1 MKKRLSAALAMIIA
15 ATAFVAVSPASA
27 ATVFG
32 SGCAANQIKEGAI
45 WVSTGHAPTSPLPV
59 TAPISGVITEWTVNT
74 DLVVESEGKLAG
86 EFPRILQQ
94 RLLVLHAESPESFKV
109 VGEATGGS
117 LALQGSDT
125 YDARVPIQAG
135 DYLGIAGNPYAAY
148 CETKEAGDTFGAAV
162 GGTPVGSTFRV
173 ELAPVGGLQVP
184 IAARVEPDVDGDGYG
199 DETQDQCPQSA
210 AYQTPCPVVTV
221 SSLSLS
227 HPKAVTVYVSS
238 SLSAP
243 VAVSGMVRLGKGKAT
258 TLKAPGQTVA
268 PGTLGRF
275 NLAFTKPVR
284 KTLAALTPK
293 KALTMTISASA
304 TNVAGSISTATSKM
318 KLRGQ
323 RRTVH
328 RKRTHHGRASK
339 AHHKKPPKAKAPK
352 HKHH

>member
-1 MKKRLSAALAMIIA
+1 MKKLLSLALAAVVA
-15 ATAFVAVSPASA
+15 ATLVGVSSASA

-45 WVSTGHAPTSPLPV
+45 WISTGHSSTSPLPV
-59 TAPISGVITEWTVNT
+59 TAPISGVITEWAVNT
-74 DLVVESEGKLAG
+74 NLTVESEGKLAG

-94 RLLVLHAESPESFKV
+94 RLLVLRAEGPAAFKV
-109 VGEATGGS
+109 VGEATGGP
-117 LALQGSDT
+117 LALKGTNT
-125 YDARVPIQAG
+125 YLARVPIQAG
-135 DYLGIAGNPYAAY
+135 DFLGIAGSPYAAY
-148 CETKEAGDTFGAAV
+148 CETKDEADTFAHSI
-162 GGTPVGSTFRV
+162 GGTPVGSIFKV
-173 ELAPVGGLQVP
+173 ETANGLQVP

-210 AYQTPCPVVTV
+210 AYQGPCPVLTI

-227 HPKAVTVYVSS
+227 HPKAVTVYLSS

-243 VAVSGMVRLGKGKAT
+243 VVVSGTVRLGKGKKT
-258 TLKAPGQTVA
+258 TLRAPGLTVA

-275 NLAFTKPVR
+275 NLAFTKPVLN
-284 KTLAALTPK
+284 TLKALAPK
-293 KALTMTISASA
+293 KSLTLTITASA
-304 TNVAGSISTATSKM
+304 TNVTGATSTATSKL

-328 RKRTHHGRASK
+328 RKRTDHTR
-339 AHHKKPPKAKAPK
+339 AHHTRAHQGKPGKGGAPK